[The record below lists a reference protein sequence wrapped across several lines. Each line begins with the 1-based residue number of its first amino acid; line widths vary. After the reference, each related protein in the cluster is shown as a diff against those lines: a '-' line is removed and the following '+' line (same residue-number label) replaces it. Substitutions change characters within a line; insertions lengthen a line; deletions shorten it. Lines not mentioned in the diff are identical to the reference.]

1 MMIGRLTLLTVGLVT
16 LCSGSS
22 LIFADNEFSS
32 LMEKSELNLTTEN
45 VVIFKDGYFLI
56 VKNYSYFNA
65 LIGSSFAALNAGNID
80 TMIVIIIEQTEIKN
94 IDVGLISDGISLKK

>member
-45 VVIFKDGYFLI
+45 VVIFKDGY
-56 VKNYSYFNA
+56 
-65 LIGSSFAALNAGNID
+65 
-80 TMIVIIIEQTEIKN
+80 
-94 IDVGLISDGISLKK
+94 